1 MPHICSQ
8 KQIHKMETYSN
19 IAKSKA
25 DKQVFVASG
34 RNPSRTRSKSATKSV
49 SLQQMQPYFSDKLM
63 SCARKSHFLPF
74 IFRDCYS
81 RRTEGFQSSEV
92 SAFVSRGIRSV
103 KRSSGSNLTASR
115 PDFLGSWGAV
125 VGHLLWAHTAS
136 LNSACV
142 SSTALSLEPGLPCSS
157 SGCAL
162 SISQG
167 GQRWGQPLG
176 EGEQEPLSSGLLQG
190 SHTDCSCSAA
200 IPGHLPPCP
209 GGSRSSIP
217 RL

>member
-8 KQIHKMETYSN
+8 KQINKMETYSN

-74 IFRDCYS
+74 IFWDCYS
-81 RRTEGFQSSEV
+81 QRTEGFQSSEV

-115 PDFLGSWGAV
+115 PDFLGSWGGCGGTSPLGTHSKSEQRLCEQHCAQPGAGAALQQLRV
-125 VGHLLWAHTAS
+125 CSQHFTGWAEVGAAPRRGGTGTFELWAA
-136 LNSACV
+136 A
-142 SSTALSLEPGLPCSS
+142 
-157 SGCAL
+157 
-162 SISQG
+162 
-167 GQRWGQPLG
+167 GQP
-176 EGEQEPLSSGLLQG
+176 
-190 SHTDCSCSAA
+190 H
-200 IPGHLPPCP
+200 
-209 GGSRSSIP
+209 
-217 RL
+217 